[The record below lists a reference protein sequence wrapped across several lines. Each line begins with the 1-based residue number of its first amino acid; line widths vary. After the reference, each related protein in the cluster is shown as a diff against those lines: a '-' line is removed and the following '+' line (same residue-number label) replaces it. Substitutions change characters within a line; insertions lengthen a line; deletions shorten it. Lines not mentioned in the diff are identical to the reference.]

1 MYISLSIFLKPTIDL
16 EFEDKCQGLLL
27 KSHEKTHLMSHNK
40 YTSNSYISSIGCHD
54 IKNFLAN
61 NHHPVLF
68 TGQTIEFL
76 TRLISDSEFKT

>member
-40 YTSNSYISSIGCHD
+40 YTYQI
-54 IKNFLAN
+54 
-61 NHHPVLF
+61 
-68 TGQTIEFL
+68 
-76 TRLISDSEFKT
+76 LI